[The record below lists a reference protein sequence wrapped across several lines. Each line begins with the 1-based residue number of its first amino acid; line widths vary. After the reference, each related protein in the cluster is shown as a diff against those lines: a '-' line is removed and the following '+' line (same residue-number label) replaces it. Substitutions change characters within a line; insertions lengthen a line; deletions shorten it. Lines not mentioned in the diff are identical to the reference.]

1 MLKKLS
7 LLSSITCIWFATLGN
22 SLVLVFSYKA
32 LFLFFIFLFIFYWFS
47 SIEVNCWISFTF
59 TNCYWCLYSLIWM
72 YKSTISTIMMRTA
85 DIKIDKRELY
95 NNTKAARDK
104 LINIWLSNHKWGCS
118 LVAFLILYSISIK
131 ITSTPAATGR
141 R

>member
-7 LLSSITCIWFATLGN
+7 SLFSISCIWLATLGN

-32 LFLFFIFLFIFYWFS
+32 LFLFLIFLFIFYWFS
-47 SIEVNCWISFTF
+47 SIEVNCWIYLTF

-72 YKSTISTIMMRTA
+72 YKSTISTVMIRA
-85 DIKIDKRELY
+85 AEIKIDKRELY
-95 NNTKAARDK
+95 NRTNAARDR

-118 LVAFLILYSISIK
+118 FIAFLILYSISIK
-131 ITSTPAATGR
+131 ITYTPAATGR